1 MMDGQWSNS
10 LHLTDVQRGG
20 SEFWQLSSI
29 RSTVFFLKKEAH
41 LDFFFTIP
49 LLFLLTLLHELNT
62 LLINDIP
69 ENSCGTPEV
78 LQS

>member
-41 LDFFFTIP
+41 LDFFFYDSVAV
-49 LLFLLTLLHELNT
+49 F
-62 LLINDIP
+62 INITSWIEHLVD
-69 ENSCGTPEV
+69 
-78 LQS
+78 